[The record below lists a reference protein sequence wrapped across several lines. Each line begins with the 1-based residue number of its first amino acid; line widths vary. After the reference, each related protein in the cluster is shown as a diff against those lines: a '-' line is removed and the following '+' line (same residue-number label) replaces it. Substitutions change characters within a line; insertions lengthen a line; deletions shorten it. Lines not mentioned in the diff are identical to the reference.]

1 MIDDGVVAEMHT
13 DANEMAVGREFNEG
27 TVYRGVGRAKGQY
40 CKKRGVLFMITMAQ
54 QV

>member
-1 MIDDGVVAEMHT
+1 MMDDGVVAEMDT
-13 DANEMAVGREFNEG
+13 DATEMAVGRGFNEG